1 MSTTQRDTLSI
12 DGMHCEH
19 CVDAVEEALSEVDGV
34 TVEAVEIGEA
44 TVTYDPAGASRDRVA
59 QALDEAGYTLA
70 T

>member
-19 CVDAVEEALSEVDGV
+19 CVEAVEEALSGVDGV

-44 TVTYDPAGASRDRVA
+44 TVTYDPAGVGRDRLA
-59 QALDEAGYTLA
+59 EALDEAGYTLA
-70 T
+70 A

>member
-19 CVDAVEEALSEVDGV
+19 CVEAVKEALSEVDGV

-44 TVTYDPAGASRDRVA
+44 TVTYDPDGASRDRLA
-59 QALDEAGYTLA
+59 EALDAAGYTLA